1 MRSIASTN
9 KGDAIFS
16 RDRVVGT
23 DAANDR
29 AVSKRL
35 SGAPLVAPQ
44 PSGALAQVQSDL
56 QRRRTEAESRE
67 TAAATFDARNDIVR
81 NPDGTVSTKRSQQL
95 EIFANYVTT
104 QQRLQKMLGSYLMSA
119 LMQLCEKQT
128 RPARDRRHRSGRE
141 QFRRLPRFLE

>member
-1 MRSIASTN
+1 MT
-9 KGDAIFS
+9 IFS

-29 AVSKRL
+29 AVGKRL
-35 SGAPLVAPQ
+35 SGARLWSQPQ
-44 PSGALAQVQSDL
+44 PSGALCLRRAIL

-81 NPDGTVSTKRSQQL
+81 NPTAQFQPRGLSNL